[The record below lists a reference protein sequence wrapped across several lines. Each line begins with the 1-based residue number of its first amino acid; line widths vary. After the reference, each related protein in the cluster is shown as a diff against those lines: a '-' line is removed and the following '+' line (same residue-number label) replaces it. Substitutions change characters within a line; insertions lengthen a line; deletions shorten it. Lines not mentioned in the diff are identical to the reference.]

1 MKKGSRE
8 KLLYVVCVQPEPE
21 ITKRPDYLATVD
33 VDPQSETY
41 CQVIHRV
48 YMTHVGDELH
58 HSGWNICSSCH
69 DDASKSRNKLV
80 LPSLVS
86 DRVYIVDTSEARQ
99 PKLHKVIETKE
110 IHEFDVGTL
119 HTTHCLAS
127 GEIMISTLG
136 DKHGNAKGDFV
147 LIDSET
153 FKVKGVWTRD
163 SKLAKFGYDFWY
175 QPYHDVMIS
184 SEWGVPKRFKKGFIP
199 EDTSNPD
206 MYGRSLNVFAWKD
219 HRLVQTIDLGE
230 EGIAPLEI
238 RFLHD
243 PKEAQGYVGCAVNSN
258 VFRFYKKDDGTYD
271 AELVIDIPAK
281 KVEGWIGPTLKGF
294 TSDILLSLDDKF
306 LYMSNWFHGDIRQ
319 YDITDRRHP
328 KLVGQLFLGGLILK
342 GGSIK
347 VLHDE
352 ELKEQPEP
360 VFVKGRRLNA
370 SPQMLQLSLDGKRL
384 YVTSSMFSP
393 WDKEFF
399 PDVKQ
404 LGSWLLKI
412 DVNTDEGGLTL
423 DNNFLVDFGAEPEG
437 PALAHEMRYPGGD
450 CTSDIWLVKDEDN

>member
-1 MKKGSRE
+1 MMWIIVTNGHQWNRVAGCGGCGPGYSSPLEAMKKGPRE

-41 CQVIHRV
+41 SQVVFLYIAPSTGVIHRV

-153 FKVKGVWTRD
+153 FKVK
-163 SKLAKFGYDFWY
+163 
-175 QPYHDVMIS
+175 
-184 SEWGVPKRFKKGFIP
+184 
-199 EDTSNPD
+199 D

-258 VFRFYKKDDGTYD
+258 VFRRVFLYKIITIII
-271 AELVIDIPAK
+271 VVFP
-281 KVEGWIGPTLKGF
+281 GF

-342 GGSIK
+342 GGALK

-360 VFVKGRRLNA
+360 VFVKRRRLNA

-393 WDKEFF
+393 WDKEFY
-399 PDVKQ
+399 PDIKQ

>member
-1 MKKGSRE
+1 
-8 KLLYVVCVQPEPE
+8 
-21 ITKRPDYLATVD
+21 
-33 VDPQSETY
+33 
-41 CQVIHRV
+41 
-48 YMTHVGDELH
+48 MTHVGDELH

-80 LPSLVS
+80 LPCLVS

-163 SKLAKFGYDFWY
+163 KLAKFGYDFWY

-184 SEWGVPKRFKKGFIP
+184 SEWGVPKRFKRGFIP

-206 MYGRSLNVFAWKD
+206 MYGRSLNIFSWKD

-258 VFRFYKKDDGTYD
+258 VFRFVWSSIRTRRRVTFVWREDETYRV
-271 AELVIDIPAK
+271 ELVLRA
-281 KVEGWIGPTLKGF
+281 GF

-342 GGSIK
+342 GGAVK
-347 VLHDE
+347 VLLDE
-352 ELKEQPEP
+352 ELKPDEADA
-360 VFVKGRRLNA
+360 FVRVIK
-370 SPQMLQLSLDGKRL
+370 S
-384 YVTSSMFSP
+384 TS
-393 WDKEFF
+393 E
-399 PDVKQ
+399 
-404 LGSWLLKI
+404 
-412 DVNTDEGGLTL
+412 
-423 DNNFLVDFGAEPEG
+423 
-437 PALAHEMRYPGGD
+437 R
-450 CTSDIWLVKDEDN
+450 

>member
-1 MKKGSRE
+1 MF
-8 KLLYVVCVQPEPE
+8 V
-21 ITKRPDYLATVD
+21 
-33 VDPQSETY
+33 
-41 CQVIHRV
+41 VIHRV

-147 LIDSET
+147 LIDSES

-163 SKLAKFGYDFWY
+163 KLAKFGYDFWY

-184 SEWGVPKRFKKGFIP
+184 SEWGVPKRFKRGFIP

-219 HRLVQTIDLGE
+219 RRLVQTIDLGE

-258 VFRFYKKDDGTYD
+258 VFRFVWSSIRTR
-271 AELVIDIPAK
+271 PQR
-281 KVEGWIGPTLKGF
+281 F

-342 GGSIK
+342 GGALK

-360 VFVKGRRLNA
+360 VFVKRRRLNA

-393 WDKEFF
+393 WDKEFY

-437 PALAHEMRYPGGD
+437 PALAHEVRYPGGD